1 MQLPSPGPDLTHA
14 GQLPRGTW
22 HPGTKQLKS
31 GDTGG
36 CVTPPGTRHPSV
48 RRRHRLLA
56 CILSL
61 RQKRSS
67 LRTGLSGAAWFPVAR
82 SGSCQRAE
90 LSTRR
95 TGTVT
100 RAKMGGSSHGS
111 TSTPRPP
118 ASELA
123 RASRQRPS
131 APGLPHRGGPEGSR
145 RPLPPEPSLARAQL
159 RGQPPQDPLRGRR
172 DPAPSRSRDAWL
184 SSGH

>member
-56 CILSL
+56 RILSL

-131 APGLPHRGGPEGSR
+131 APGRPRGLKTTAAPGALPGQSAAPRAAAP
-145 RPLPPEPSLARAQL
+145 RPSP
-159 RGQPPQDPLRGRR
+159 GKT
-172 DPAPSRSRDAWL
+172 
-184 SSGH
+184 